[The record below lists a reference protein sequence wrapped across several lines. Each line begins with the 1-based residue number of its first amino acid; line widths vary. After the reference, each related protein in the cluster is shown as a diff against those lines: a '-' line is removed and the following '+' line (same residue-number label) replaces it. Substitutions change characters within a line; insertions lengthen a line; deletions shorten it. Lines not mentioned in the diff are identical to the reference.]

1 MTNVRSMKADQNHR
15 EISPDAIEFECDLA
29 EPPEKVWRALTVPE
43 LLAAWMM
50 PNDIKPETGNRF
62 AFAGPEAPIECEVLD
77 AEPEKLLRYSW
88 REQPGDAARQDRLDS
103 PLDSPLD
110 SIVTFTLARTVS
122 GGTHLRIVH
131 DGFARKAMPAVAM
144 AGTSCRLSLDAN
156 GSRKPI
162 AANTPR
168 RLLRAA

>member
-1 MTNVRSMKADQNHR
+1 MKKARSKTSESQSD
-15 EISPDAIEFECDLA
+15 EPDAIEFEYDLA
-29 EPPEKVWRALTVPE
+29 EPPEKVWRALTIPE

-50 PNDIKPETGNRF
+50 PNDIRPEIGNRF
-62 AFAGPEAPIECEVLD
+62 AFTGPDAPIECEILD
-77 AEPEKLLRYSW
+77 AEPERLLRYSW
-88 REQPGDAARQDRLDS
+88 RERSQPGDGARQD

-131 DGFARKAMPAVAM
+131 DGFARTAMPAIAM
-144 AGTSCRLSLDAN
+144 TGAGCRLSLDAN
-156 GSRKPI
+156 NSRKPI

-168 RLLRAA
+168 LLLRAA

>member
-1 MTNVRSMKADQNHR
+1 MADESHR
-15 EISPDAIEFECDLA
+15 EVSPDAIEFEYDLV

-43 LLAAWMM
+43 LLAAWLM
-50 PNDIKPETGNRF
+50 PNDISPEIGNRF
-62 AFAGPEAPIECEVLD
+62 AFAGQDTPIECEILD

-88 REQPGDAARQDRLDS
+88 REQPGDAARQD
-103 PLDSPLD
+103 PLDST
-110 SIVTFTLARTVS
+110 VTFTLARTVS

-144 AGTSCRLSLDAN
+144 AGAGCRLSLDAN
-156 GSRKPI
+156 RSPEPI

-168 RLLRAA
+168 LLLRAA

>member
-1 MTNVRSMKADQNHR
+1 MNDQSEVAAD
-15 EISPDAIEFECDLA
+15 ALEFEYDLA

-50 PNDIKPETGNRF
+50 PNDIRPEAGSRF
-62 AFAGPEAPIECEVLD
+62 AFAGSDAAIECEILD
-77 AEPEKLLRYSW
+77 AEPERLLRYSW
-88 REQPGDAARQDRLDS
+88 REQSRDAARRD
-103 PLDSPLD
+103 PLD

-144 AGTSCRLSLDAN
+144 ASAGCRLSLRGA
-156 GSRKPI
+156 GKPI
-162 AANTPR
+162 VANNTQHL
-168 RLLRAA
+168 LLRAA

>member
-1 MTNVRSMKADQNHR
+1 MKKAGSTTNEGRSDAAD
-15 EISPDAIEFECDLA
+15 ALEFEYDLA

-50 PNDIKPETGNRF
+50 PNDMRPEIGNRF
-62 AFAGPEAPIECEVLD
+62 AFAGPDTPIECEILD

-88 REQPGDAARQDRLDS
+88 REQPGDAARQD
-103 PLDSPLD
+103 PLDST
-110 SIVTFTLARTVS
+110 VTFTLARTVS

-144 AGTSCRLSLDAN
+144 AGAGCRLSLGLRAI
-156 GSRKPI
+156 GKPI
-162 AANTPR
+162 AANAA

>member
-1 MTNVRSMKADQNHR
+1 MNAKNQN
-15 EISPDAIEFECDLA
+15 EVAQDALEFEYDLA

-50 PNDIKPETGNRF
+50 PNDIRPQAGSRF
-62 AFAGPEAPIECEVLD
+62 AFAGPEAPIECEILD
-77 AEPEKLLRYSW
+77 AEPERLLRYSW
-88 REQPGDAARQDRLDS
+88 REHPGDATRQD
-103 PLDSPLD
+103 PLDST
-110 SIVTFTLARTVS
+110 VTFTLARTVS

-144 AGTSCRLSLDAN
+144 AGAGCRLSLGLGRA
-156 GSRKPI
+156 GMPL

-168 RLLRAA
+168 LLLRAA

>member
-1 MTNVRSMKADQNHR
+1 MKKTGPMVDEGQ
-15 EISPDAIEFECDLA
+15 SDGTDAIEFEYDLV

-50 PNDIKPETGNRF
+50 PNDISPEIGNHF
-62 AFAGPEAPIECEVLD
+62 AFAGPETPIECEILD

-88 REQPGDAARQDRLDS
+88 REQPGDAARQD
-103 PLDSPLD
+103 PLDST
-110 SIVTFTLARTVS
+110 VTFTLARTVS

-144 AGTSCRLSLDAN
+144 AGAGCRLSLDAN
-156 GSRKPI
+156 NSRKPF

-168 RLLRAA
+168 LLLRAA

>member
-15 EISPDAIEFECDLA
+15 EISPDAIEFEYDLA

-50 PNDIKPETGNRF
+50 PNDIRPETGNRF
-62 AFAGPEAPIECEVLD
+62 AFVGPDAAIECEILD

-88 REQPGDAARQDRLDS
+88 REQPGDAARQDRLDG
-103 PLDSPLD
+103 PLD

-144 AGTSCRLSLDAN
+144 ACASCRLSLDAN
-156 GSRKPI
+156 GTRKPI
-162 AANTPR
+162 AANTLR